1 MSKYIFSA
9 QNPLEQFE
17 LTPLINIG
25 SASGFD
31 LSFTNSSLITLL
43 AITFFVLLARLVFY
57 TGNGTLIP
65 NRWQSVLESMYELVA
80 GLLNDNVG
88 TRGQG
93 YFPFLFSLF
102 AFLLM
107 VNLIGMV
114 PYSYTITSQL
124 IVTLLFLEWF
134 ILV

>member
-1 MSKYIFSA
+1 MNRLPFTA

-17 LTPLINIG
+17 LTPLLDIY
-25 SASGFD
+25 SSSVD
-31 LSFTNSSLITLL
+31 LSFTNSSLITLM

-57 TGNGTLIP
+57 TGNGTVIP

-93 YFPFLFSLF
+93 YFPFIIWS
-102 AFLLM
+102 
-107 VNLIGMV
+107 
-114 PYSYTITSQL
+114 ITSY
-124 IVTLLFLEWF
+124 
-134 ILV
+134 